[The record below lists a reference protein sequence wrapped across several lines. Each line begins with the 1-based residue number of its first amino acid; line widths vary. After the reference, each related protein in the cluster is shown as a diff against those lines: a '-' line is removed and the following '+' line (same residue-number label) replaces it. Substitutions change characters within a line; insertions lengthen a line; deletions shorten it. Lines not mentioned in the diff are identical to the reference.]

1 MSLTTL
7 PLVFINLGGE
17 MLYILDQRL
26 RAQNTSEDNSEKG
39 VWSEND
45 RRRVMNDIIGTMF
58 SKSFMDE
65 LLKPQQLYSH
75 RTLKTVLTRIAHAS
89 IMRLNA
95 ASMDRTC
102 PDLHRPVQACTDLSR
117 PAQTCPDLHRPL
129 YELMVMAFKYQIF
142 LCPRP
147 RDLLLVSYNHI
158 DTIRDFVKDTPA
170 VVNQVDETHRKI
182 IEIYSSFSEGELQ
195 LLRQTLLIFFQDMHI
210 RVSLFLKNQIQNP
223 NGRFVLSTSGP
234 VPRGIDVPGLIRT
247 FDRKGRE
254 VRRSEFPSG
263 GSYSSPVREGCFQLH
278 GDRVITLGL
287 NMCVHSE
294 PRGGD
299 SHIQNHV
306 VQQTDTSSNPLAKEE
321 LNLLARLMG
330 SMTAEPREEAS
341 FRINL
346 FPSDQ
351 EEEEAGASWEAES
364 SFGVINIQAMQASD
378 ITITMA
384 SEGGE
389 SRWAGP
395 VEGMHSLRERIIA
408 ENSLVVLL
416 QGLQGE
422 VTTVDLRNESTARGR
437 IVNVDGFMNVR
448 MEEVLY
454 HDGRGQLTQLQ
465 DLFITGR
472 NIRYVHIPDHK
483 DITKTIQDQLA
494 KIHRARYFG
503 RDGGGRKEFVK
514 KTK

>member
-95 ASMDRTC
+95 ASMDR
-102 PDLHRPVQACTDLSR
+102 
-117 PAQTCPDLHRPL
+117 L

-263 GSYSSPVREGCFQLH
+263 GSYSSPYTV
-278 GDRVITLGL
+278 
-287 NMCVHSE
+287 
-294 PRGGD
+294 
-299 SHIQNHV
+299 NHEEETHTSRTTS

-395 VEGMHSLRERIIA
+395 VEGMHSLRERMIA